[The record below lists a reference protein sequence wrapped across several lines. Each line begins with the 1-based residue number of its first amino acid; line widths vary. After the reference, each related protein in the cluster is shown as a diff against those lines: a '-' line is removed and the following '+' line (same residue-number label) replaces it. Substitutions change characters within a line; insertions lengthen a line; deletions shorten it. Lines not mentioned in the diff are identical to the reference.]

1 MDYSLLRPF
10 DLDAAKA
17 GYALVCTHDGSSR
30 KYVAGPDTEDKIIVT
45 DANGVFQKSG
55 YYREH
60 YCMAPL
66 AWIEG
71 KPVYEGDV
79 LYVLG
84 KPREV
89 IGTSRSAEGWL
100 LAQDAPL
107 MHFNPDAASWNP
119 PKVKR
124 EVKLLAYLGETS
136 LFWLRDGFPTTRGAI
151 RIPSED
157 KTIEVE
163 E

>member
-1 MDYSLLRPF
+1 MDYSLLRPI
-10 DLDAAKA
+10 DVEAAMAGEPIVFKA
-17 GYALVCTHDGSSR
+17 SGVLR
-30 KYVAGPDTEDKIIVT
+30 QYVAGPDKSNRVRVIDEYGLIQVALWQEDSI
-45 DANGVFQKSG
+45 
-55 YYREH
+55 R
-60 YCMAPL
+60 MAPL
-66 AWIEG
+66 AWVEG
-71 KPVYEGDV
+71 KPVYKGDV

-100 LAQDAPL
+100 LAKDAQL

-124 EVKLLAYLGETS
+124 EVKLLAHLGETS
-136 LFWLRDGFPTTRGAI
+136 LFWLRDGITATRGAI